1 MVQNIPPHAI
11 YGVQNGQEIISENYR
26 YNAPLKRMAQ
36 PLQQD
41 TFTPQFTGAED
52 EAPKKK
58 GVFGKLLTLAA
69 AVGGAVL
76 LKKNWNKVSQYV
88 DDIIKKFKKGGTKTQ
103 TKAQQTIQNNANK
116 VQTPKKAPRKHRLEH
131 TVPNRNPKPISNA
144 REAEVIE
151 NINLSHT
158 NANTRKFV
166 EKAGTGTVTP
176 AQQKAYEKSI
186 AYQAPTATQK
196 TAMAERHA
204 ANAAQRAELNSIA
217 NNSTGAEKLVA
228 AKTAAKAEAKA
239 AQAITDGA
247 VRHANGNIYHVKD
260 GVITKVELFQRNK
273 AGELVKNSV
282 ELTDAAKISKHLAKQ
297 GVIMHDLIAKGSVK
311 VAA

>member
-11 YGVQNGQEIISENYR
+11 YGVQNGQEIISDNYR
-26 YNAPLKRMAQ
+26 YNAPLKRMTQ

-52 EAPKKK
+52 ETPKKK
-58 GVFGKLLTLAA
+58 GALGKLLTLATV
-69 AVGGAVL
+69 VGGAVL
-76 LKKNWNKVSQYV
+76 LKKNWTKVSQYV
-88 DDIIKKFKKGGTKTQ
+88 DDIVKKFKKGGTKTQ
-103 TKAQQTIQNNANK
+103 TTAQQTIKNNANK

-131 TVPNRNPKPISNA
+131 TVPNRNPKPITNA
-144 REAEVIE
+144 REAQVVE

-176 AQQKAYEKSI
+176 AQQKAYDKAI
-186 AYQAPTATQK
+186 AYQAPTAAQK

-217 NNSTGAEKLVA
+217 NNSTGAEKLVT
-228 AKTAAKAEAKA
+228 AKTAAKVEAKA
-239 AQAITDGA
+239 VQTITDGA

-297 GVIMHDLIAKGSVK
+297 GVSMNDLIAKGSFN
-311 VAA
+311 AAA

>member
-11 YGVQNGQEIISENYR
+11 YGVQNGQEIISDNYR
-26 YNAPLKRMAQ
+26 YNAQLKRMAQ

-41 TFTPQFTGAED
+41 TFTPQFTGAEY

-88 DDIIKKFKKGGTKTQ
+88 DDIIKKFKKGGKQATEEVSDKTIKQ
-103 TKAQQTIQNNANK
+103 TKKAKARANK
-116 VQTPKKAPRKHRLEH
+116 VQAEKTYK
-131 TVPNRNPKPISNA
+131 
-144 REAEVIE
+144 RE
-151 NINLSHT
+151 
-158 NANTRKFV
+158 
-166 EKAGTGTVTP
+166 
-176 AQQKAYEKSI
+176 
-186 AYQAPTATQK
+186 QK
-196 TAMAERHA
+196 TSVTTTYNRAKKEEITEEMIKEHRKALKGEPLTKEQKQALDRLNKANSEERAVKNSLAE
-204 ANAAQRAELNSIA
+204 NSKGDSLA
-217 NNSTGAEKLVA
+217 LERSFCAS
-228 AKTAAKAEAKA
+228 EAKV